1 MAQSDAIGAT
11 DAPNG
16 ILPRPRAVL
25 FIVFLGI
32 VSLFGDMTYEGARSI
47 TGPYLGVLGVTA
59 TTIGIV
65 AGFGGAAGL
74 RRPARLRLSR
84 RPDGEVLGDY
94 HRRVSA
100 QPVRCTALGTCRCL

>member
-1 MAQSDAIGAT
+1 MAQSDAI
-11 DAPNG
+11 APTNG

-65 AGFGGAAGL
+65 KT
-74 RRPARLRLSR
+74 
-84 RPDGEVLGDY
+84 
-94 HRRVSA
+94 SA
-100 QPVRCTALGTCRCL
+100 Y

>member
-1 MAQSDAIGAT
+1 MAQSDAI
-11 DAPNG
+11 APTNG

-65 AGFGGAAGL
+65 AGFGELLGYGG
-74 RRPARLRLSR
+74 PARLRLSR
-84 RPDGEVLGDY
+84 RPDREVLGGY
-94 HRRVSA
+94 YCRVPA
-100 QPVRCTALGTCRCL
+100 QPVRGTALGACRCLA